1 MGKMGDSDEVTDEGP
16 VISPTRRGV
25 RHQLFDQRW
34 GTGEEGLLVI
44 DQIYRDSVY
53 KMLRLS
59 GWKHF
64 VANCHYLLSATKSRS
79 TPKLLNSDA
88 KLNVGD
94 KEPQLLPI
102 LPNAILPLD
111 LSRYPSYSLPLS
123 IASAF
128 ASASYRGKTTF
139 GS

>member
-1 MGKMGDSDEVTDEGP
+1 MKVRSLAPPEEGCG
-16 VISPTRRGV
+16 ISC
-25 RHQLFDQRW
+25 LNQRW
-34 GTGEEGLLVI
+34 GTGEEGLFVI

-88 KLNVGD
+88 KSNVGD
-94 KEPQLLPI
+94 YEPQLLPI

-111 LSRYPSYSLPLS
+111 LSPYSSYSLPLS